1 MATQSQLEILLDKSM
16 NPSTPLGQKVFK
28 RSMIEILGDDYDFD
42 NTPIR
47 QIELDLFNMAA
58 LSREDMEEAIR
69 TIELQFGQDPSDLEE
84 LDLIDIKEIYNEY
97 MDKYAQ
103 SSRPPTISMAKSGGE
118 VLSRPMFRPQIVRRQ
133 TGTPKT
139 GETSIPPFLQFNI
152 LDKLGVIDNSSLNR
166 EVPDKSYKINL
177 DDAMTNPQLLNTVF
191 EMITGSTD
199 FDLDAFMNMGSDQQD
214 DYLKTI
220 KGRIIF
226 GKAEGGEMK
235 SDAVGIADGLDQET
249 MQADP
254 NTEGVAK
261 VSPEQYVELMNQVRG
276 DEVPMEGR
284 VQELAMTV
292 GEKDAQDTPLSVLAL
307 VQPVFELQEQQGGL
321 AAAPGAQ
328 QMMQQQNPMMMK
340 EGGIVYRENGTDQE
354 GENAFSSLA
363 AAGFDQNMLDAVQS
377 LGKEYFG
384 VGSEFD
390 TQAARQQYE
399 QMLINK
405 SQMRDQAYLDAAP
418 LLLQLGATALNPEAS
433 ISDVFT
439 VGASNLA
446 KFGTNVGKQTKAL
459 QDQAL
464 KLALADKQKEEN
476 KESAFM
482 SAIAP
487 KLLDTA
493 FKDPQQIALTALD
506 ITSKTLD
513 NLEKE
518 TKLGVLDKKLQT
530 ELATSIASLEKMKTE
545 NKYLGTTLQL
555 DIETKLEQLYGIQY
569 DNNKKQLDN
578 EYQTIMNN
586 FAEDKENAELQGQL
600 LGNINQQLIN
610 AQQTITN
617 EYLPL
622 EKDLGLEELNANI
635 NNVIEN
641 TIGQA
646 ITNEK
651 GQIELESY
659 NEKLFLDLVKT
670 QSEIDKLEAERKAK
684 EIEAN
689 KIDYEAV
696 GKEQQFRKEFDDLKI
711 VEDTTARYTAY
722 GNLLASAKADS
733 ASGDV
738 AFIFEFMRM
747 VDPKSVVKEAEFE
760 LAENASPYLQR
771 IFKLLKKAE
780 TGERLSSD
788 QREEFLLTAGGILQ
802 SQLSLYDDTY
812 DVYSGIAGKTF
823 GADKLD
829 VVMPR
834 IAFDEGLLNSVKN
847 QETLNTYLKSIGIS
861 D

>member
-1 MATQSQLEILLDKSM
+1 MT
-16 NPSTPLGQKVFK
+16 
-28 RSMIEILGDDYDFD
+28 
-42 NTPIR
+42 
-47 QIELDLFNMAA
+47 
-58 LSREDMEEAIR
+58 
-69 TIELQFGQDPSDLEE
+69 
-84 LDLIDIKEIYNEY
+84 
-97 MDKYAQ
+97 
-103 SSRPPTISMAKSGGE
+103 
-118 VLSRPMFRPQIVRRQ
+118 VLTRPMFKPQIVRRQ
-133 TGTPKT
+133 TGTP
-139 GETSIPPFLQFNI
+139 
-152 LDKLGVIDNSSLNR
+152 
-166 EVPDKSYKINL
+166 
-177 DDAMTNPQLLNTVF
+177 
-191 EMITGSTD
+191 IT
-199 FDLDAFMNMGSDQQD
+199 
-214 DYLKTI
+214 
-220 KGRIIF
+220 
-226 GKAEGGEMK
+226 GEMK
-235 SDAVGIADGLDQET
+235 NVLRDEFQASENNIKNLSSLTPDARDVLMEALSMRNIGVFKEKPELDDYGKTVIDPEFQNFLLSTYGERGQSILDTLLQGNNSENFSMLTGLMNEFTNFKISNEMKEKEAVPSRSDGLSEAEKNFLNRLKNRAEGSPMEGERSDAVGIADGLDQET

-340 EGGIVYRENGTDQE
+340 EGGIVYRENGSNSK
-354 GENAFSSLA
+354 GENAFSTLA

-446 KFGTNVGKQTKAL
+446 KFGTNVGAKTKAL
-459 QDQAL
+459 KDQAL

-476 KESAFM
+476 KESAYM

-487 KLLDTA
+487 KLLETA
-493 FKDPQQIALTALD
+493 FKDPQQVALTALD

-518 TKLGVLDKKLQT
+518 TKLGVLDETLQT

-586 FAEDKENAELQGQL
+586 FAEDKESAALQGQL
-600 LGNINQQLIN
+600 LNNINTRLNN
-610 AQQTITN
+610 AKLGIEN
-617 EYLPL
+617 EYIKT
-622 EKDLGLEELNANI
+622 EKDLGLTKLSADI
-635 NNVIEN
+635 DS
-641 TIGQA
+641 TLASTAGQQ
-646 ITNEK
+646 ITNDIN
-651 GQIELESY
+651 QVTLE
-659 NEKLFLDLVKT
+659 NLDEKLFLDMMKT
-670 QSEIDKLEAERKAK
+670 KMEVDKLQYEIDNPKKDWEGIKVM
-684 EIEAN
+684 
-689 KIDYEAV
+689 DS
-696 GKEQQFRKEFDDLKI
+696 FRKEFQAKQI
-711 VEDTTARYTAY
+711 VKDTNSRYDSY
-722 GNLLASAKADS
+722 RKMKLAIDQAGEPGAGGV
-733 ASGDV
+733 GDV
-738 AFIFEFMRM
+738 ALIFEFMKM
-747 VDPKSVVKEAEFE
+747 LDPSSTVRESEYATAKNTGGVPESIRNTYNQLLSGGF
-760 LAENASPYLQR
+760 LQP
-771 IFKLLKKAE
+771 E
-780 TGERLSSD
+780 
-788 QREEFLLTAGGILQ
+788 QRKEFLDLAGGIFE
-802 SQLSLYDDTY
+802 SQLEQYNTEYNTY
-812 DVYSGIAGKTF
+812 SAIAERNF
-823 GADKLD
+823 GADNIKN
-829 VVMPR
+829 VMPLPS
-834 IAFDEGLLNSVKN
+834 FDVDDLSGLISQNSIDSWVKSYELNLMT
-847 QETLNTYLKSIGIS
+847 ELNKGK
-861 D
+861 DK

>member
-1 MATQSQLEILLDKSM
+1 MM
-16 NPSTPLGQKVFK
+16 
-28 RSMIEILGDDYDFD
+28 RSV
-42 NTPIR
+42 
-47 QIELDLFNMAA
+47 
-58 LSREDMEEAIR
+58 
-69 TIELQFGQDPSDLEE
+69 LQ
-84 LDLIDIKEIYNEY
+84 
-97 MDKYAQ
+97 
-103 SSRPPTISMAKSGGE
+103 
-118 VLSRPMFRPQIVRRQ
+118 RPMFRRNGSPSTGERVSNLQTLLQDIRDTERLRSTVGDAESDNVQRQ
-133 TGTPKT
+133 LGNLLKVPFEEFQGKYVKNPKT
-139 GETSIPPFLQFNI
+139 GEFEPMSGPLTGTVVRESEMTMDPNVEMVT
-152 LDKLGVIDNSSLNR
+152 VIDRR
-166 EVPDKSYKINL
+166 EGSETFGMPISVPRNMDTY
-177 DDAMTNPQLLNTVF
+177 
-191 EMITGSTD
+191 EMIRSGEFQ
-199 FDLDAFMNMGSDQQD
+199 FDEIPGM
-214 DYLKTI
+214 
-220 KGRIIF
+220 
-226 GKAEGGEMK
+226 AEGGEMQ

-249 MQADP
+249 PKADP
-254 NTEGVAK
+254 NTTGVAK

-276 DEVPMEGR
+276 DEVPLEGR

-340 EGGIVYRENGTDQE
+340 EGGIVYRANGTTEE
-354 GENAFSSLA
+354 GENVFSRLS
-363 AAGFDQNMLDAVQS
+363 AAGFDPKMLS
-377 LGKEYFG
+377 GLELIGKEYFG
-384 VGSEFD
+384 LGGEEFD
-390 TQAARQQYE
+390 TQAARAQYE
-399 QMLINK
+399 QMLMNK

-418 LLLQLGATALNPEAS
+418 LLLQLGATALNPEATL
-433 ISDVFT
+433 SDVFT
-439 VGASNLA
+439 VGATNLA
-446 KFGTNVGKQTKAL
+446 KFGTNIGKQTRQIQDTALKMAL
-459 QDQAL
+459 QDKA
-464 KLALADKQKEEN
+464 KEEA
-476 KESAFM
+476 KETSFM
-482 SAIAP
+482 SAVLPPVIEN
-487 KLLDTA
+487 A
-493 FKDPQQIALTALD
+493 FKDPQLAALNALE
-506 ITSKTLD
+506 ISSKTLD
-513 NLEKE
+513 NLKKE
-518 TKLGVLDKKLQT
+518 AELGVLPTQLQVD
-530 ELATSIASLEKMKTE
+530 LNTSIAALEKMNTE
-545 NKYLGTTLQL
+545 QKYLPQTLQL
-555 DIETKLEQLYGIQY
+555 NVEKQLEELYGLQY

-578 EYQTIMNN
+578 QYQTIVNN
-586 FAEDKENAELQGQL
+586 FAADKENAALQGQL
-600 LGNINQQLIN
+600 LENINQQLVN

-622 EKDLGLEELNANI
+622 EKDLGLEKLNADI
-635 NNVIEN
+635 NNVLEN

-711 VEDTTARYTAY
+711 VQDTTARYTAY

-788 QREEFLLTAGGILQ
+788 QREEFLQTAGGILQ

-834 IAFDEGLLNSVKN
+834 IAFDEELLNSVKN
-847 QETLNTYLKSIGIS
+847 QETLEKYLKSIGIN

>member
-1 MATQSQLEILLDKSM
+1 MT
-16 NPSTPLGQKVFK
+16 
-28 RSMIEILGDDYDFD
+28 
-42 NTPIR
+42 
-47 QIELDLFNMAA
+47 
-58 LSREDMEEAIR
+58 
-69 TIELQFGQDPSDLEE
+69 
-84 LDLIDIKEIYNEY
+84 
-97 MDKYAQ
+97 
-103 SSRPPTISMAKSGGE
+103 
-118 VLSRPMFRPQIVRRQ
+118 VLTRPMFKPQIVRRQ
-133 TGTPKT
+133 TGTP
-139 GETSIPPFLQFNI
+139 
-152 LDKLGVIDNSSLNR
+152 
-166 EVPDKSYKINL
+166 
-177 DDAMTNPQLLNTVF
+177 
-191 EMITGSTD
+191 IT
-199 FDLDAFMNMGSDQQD
+199 
-214 DYLKTI
+214 
-220 KGRIIF
+220 
-226 GKAEGGEMK
+226 GEMK
-235 SDAVGIADGLDQET
+235 NVLRDEFQASENNIKNLSSLTPDARDVLMEALSMRNIGVFKEKPELDDYGKTVIDPEFQNFLLSTYGERGQSILDTLLQGNNSENFSMLTGLMNEFTNFKISNEMKEKETVPSRSDGLSEAEKNFLNRLKNRAEGSPMEGERSDAVGIADGLDQET

-328 QMMQQQNPMMMK
+328 QMMQQQAPMMMK
-340 EGGIVYRENGTDQE
+340 EGGIVYRENGSDSK
-354 GENAFSSLA
+354 GENAFSTLA

-446 KFGTNVGKQTKAL
+446 KFGTNVGAKTKAL

-476 KESAFM
+476 KESAYM

-487 KLLDTA
+487 KLLETA
-493 FKDPQQIALTALD
+493 FKDPQQVALTALD

-518 TKLGVLDKKLQT
+518 TKLGVLDETLQT

-586 FAEDKENAELQGQL
+586 FAEDKESAALQGQL
-600 LGNINQQLIN
+600 LNNINTRLNN
-610 AQQTITN
+610 AKLGIEN
-617 EYLPL
+617 EYIKT
-622 EKDLGLEELNANI
+622 EKDLGLEKLNADI
-635 NNVIEN
+635 NSVLGQN
-641 TIGQA
+641 IGQVFE
-646 ITNEK
+646 NEMK
-651 GQIELESY
+651 QIELQNFDAMQTLELI
-659 NEKLFLDLVKT
+659 EKQET
-670 QSEIDKLEAERKAK
+670 INKLMAEAK
-684 EIEAN
+684 EMDFE
-689 KIDYEAV
+689 KINAESS
-696 GKEQQFRKEFDDLKI
+696 FRKEFVALK
-711 VEDTTARYTAY
+711 VYKNTDQRYTSLT
-722 GNLLASAKADS
+722 NLIAAAEEDS
-733 ASGDV
+733 AAGDV
-738 AFIFEFMRM
+738 AFIFDFMRM
-747 VDPKSVVKEAEFE
+747 VDPNSVVKEGEFQ
-760 LAENASPYLQR
+760 LAEDASPLMKGLE
-771 IFKLLKKAE
+771 KLLNKAK
-780 TGERLSSD
+780 TGERLLPE
-788 QREEFLLTAGGILQ
+788 QRDEFLSTARSIFGK
-802 SQLSLYDDTY
+802 SLETYRDTESEY
-812 DVYSGIAGKTF
+812 KKIAGNIF
-823 GADKLD
+823 GVDNVPNIIPGIQFDQKLLTSID
-829 VVMPR
+829 NKDS
-834 IAFDEGLLNSVKN
+834 FDI
-847 QETLNTYLKSIGIS
+847 YLKSIGI
-861 D
+861 DG

>member
-1 MATQSQLEILLDKSM
+1 MT
-16 NPSTPLGQKVFK
+16 
-28 RSMIEILGDDYDFD
+28 
-42 NTPIR
+42 
-47 QIELDLFNMAA
+47 A
-58 LSREDMEEAIR
+58 L
-69 TIELQFGQDPSDLEE
+69 T
-84 LDLIDIKEIYNEY
+84 
-97 MDKYAQ
+97 
-103 SSRPPTISMAKSGGE
+103 
-118 VLSRPMFRPQIVRRQ
+118 RPMFRPQIVRRQ
-133 TGTPKT
+133 RGTPSVGERSAALQSLIEDINDVKNLSPNIMGPLTKMDNERLGIEKKIGKSLRDELMKPFDEFAGTYVKNTQT
-139 GETSIPPFLQFNI
+139 GKFEPMSAGTEGMSVIREGEEI
-152 LDKLGVIDNSSLNR
+152 SADTVIVIDRR
-166 EVPDKSYKINL
+166 EGSETFGMPIGVPRNMDTY
-177 DDAMTNPQLLNTVF
+177 
-191 EMITGSTD
+191 EMIRSGD
-199 FDLDAFMNMGSDQQD
+199 FDEITREIMD
-214 DYLKTI
+214 
-220 KGRIIF
+220 R
-226 GKAEGGEMK
+226 AEGSPMEGEK
-235 SDAVGIADGLDQET
+235 SDAVGIADGLDKE
-249 MQADP
+249 MPKADP
-254 NTEGVAK
+254 NTTGVAK

-284 VQELAMTV
+284 VQELAGVV

-307 VQPVFELQEQQGGL
+307 VQPVFELQEKQGGL

-340 EGGIVYRENGTDQE
+340 EGGIVYRQTGTDQG
-354 GENAFSSLA
+354 GENAFTTLGSIYDPA
-363 AAGFDQNMLDAVQS
+363 QIKAIQQF
-377 LGKEYFG
+377 GKEFFG
-384 VGSEFD
+384 LGGEKFD
-390 TQAARQQYE
+390 TQAARAQYE
-399 QMLINK
+399 QMLMNK
-405 SQMRDQAYLDAAP
+405 NQMRDQAYLDAAP

-439 VGASNLA
+439 VGATNLA
-446 KFGTNVGKQTKAL
+446 KFGTNIGKQTKQI
-459 QDQAL
+459 QDTAL
-464 KLALADKQKEEN
+464 KMALADKQKEEN
-476 KESAFM
+476 RENAFISAV
-482 SAIAP
+482 AP
-487 KLLDTA
+487 EIIKNA
-493 FKDPQQIALTALD
+493 FTNPQDAALKALN

-518 TKLGVLDKKLQT
+518 AKLGVLDETLQT
-530 ELATSIASLEKMKTE
+530 ELATNIANLERIKTE
-545 NKYLGTTLQL
+545 NKYLGTGLQL
-555 DIETKLEQLYGIQY
+555 SIETQLEQLYGIQY

-578 EYQTIMNN
+578 EYQTIVNN
-586 FAEDKENAELQGQL
+586 FAADKENAELQGQL
-600 LGNINQQLIN
+600 LNNINQQLVN
-610 AQQTITN
+610 AQQTINN

-622 EKDLGLEELNANI
+622 EKDLGLKKLNADI
-635 NNVIEN
+635 NSVLEN

-684 EIEAN
+684 ELETN

-711 VEDTTARYTAY
+711 VQDTTARYTAY

-788 QREEFLLTAGGILQ
+788 QREEFLQTAGGILQ

-834 IAFDEGLLNSVKN
+834 IAFDEELLNSVKN
-847 QETLNTYLKSIGIS
+847 QETLNQYLKSIGIS

>member
-1 MATQSQLEILLDKSM
+1 MM
-16 NPSTPLGQKVFK
+16 NGVMQ
-28 RSMIEILGDDYDFD
+28 
-42 NTPIR
+42 
-47 QIELDLFNMAA
+47 
-58 LSREDMEEAIR
+58 
-69 TIELQFGQDPSDLEE
+69 
-84 LDLIDIKEIYNEY
+84 
-97 MDKYAQ
+97 
-103 SSRPPTISMAKSGGE
+103 
-118 VLSRPMFRPQIVRRQ
+118 RPMFRRNGSPRTGERVSNLQTLLQDIRDTERLRSTVGDAESDNVQRQ
-133 TGTPKT
+133 LGNLLKVPFEEFQGKYVKNPKT
-139 GETSIPPFLQFNI
+139 GEFEPMSGPLTGTVVRESEMTMDPNVEMVT
-152 LDKLGVIDNSSLNR
+152 VIDRR
-166 EVPDKSYKINL
+166 EGSETFGMPISVPRNMDTY
-177 DDAMTNPQLLNTVF
+177 
-191 EMITGSTD
+191 EMIRSGEFQ
-199 FDLDAFMNMGSDQQD
+199 FDEIPGM
-214 DYLKTI
+214 
-220 KGRIIF
+220 
-226 GKAEGGEMK
+226 AEGGEMQ

-249 MQADP
+249 PKADP
-254 NTEGVAK
+254 NTTGVAK

-276 DEVPMEGR
+276 DEVPLEGR

-340 EGGIVYRENGTDQE
+340 EGGIVYRANGTTEE
-354 GENAFSSLA
+354 GENVFSRLS
-363 AAGFDQNMLDAVQS
+363 AAGFDPKMLS
-377 LGKEYFG
+377 GLELIGKEYFG
-384 VGSEFD
+384 LGGEEFD
-390 TQAARQQYE
+390 TQAARAQYE
-399 QMLINK
+399 QMLMNK

-418 LLLQLGATALNPEAS
+418 LLLQLGATALNPEATL
-433 ISDVFT
+433 SDVFT
-439 VGASNLA
+439 VGATNLA
-446 KFGTNVGKQTKAL
+446 KFGTNIGKQTRQIQDTALKMAL
-459 QDQAL
+459 QDKA
-464 KLALADKQKEEN
+464 KEEA
-476 KESAFM
+476 KETSFM
-482 SAIAP
+482 SAVLPPVIEN
-487 KLLDTA
+487 A
-493 FKDPQQIALTALD
+493 FKDPQLAALNALE
-506 ITSKTLD
+506 ISSKTLD
-513 NLEKE
+513 NLKKE
-518 TKLGVLDKKLQT
+518 AELGVLPTQLQVD
-530 ELATSIASLEKMKTE
+530 LNTSIAALEKMNTE
-545 NKYLGTTLQL
+545 QKYLPQTLQL
-555 DIETKLEQLYGIQY
+555 NVEKQLEELYGLQY

-578 EYQTIMNN
+578 QYQTIVNN
-586 FAEDKENAELQGQL
+586 FAADKENAALQGQL
-600 LGNINQQLIN
+600 LENINQQLVN

-622 EKDLGLEELNANI
+622 EKDLGLEKLNADI
-635 NNVIEN
+635 NNVLEN

-711 VEDTTARYTAY
+711 VQDTTARYTAY

-788 QREEFLLTAGGILQ
+788 QREEFLQTAGGILQ

-834 IAFDEGLLNSVKN
+834 IAFDEELLNSVKN
-847 QETLNTYLKSIGIS
+847 QETLEKYLKSIGIN

>member
-1 MATQSQLEILLDKSM
+1 
-16 NPSTPLGQKVFK
+16 
-28 RSMIEILGDDYDFD
+28 
-42 NTPIR
+42 
-47 QIELDLFNMAA
+47 
-58 LSREDMEEAIR
+58 ME
-69 TIELQFGQDPSDLEE
+69 
-84 LDLIDIKEIYNEY
+84 
-97 MDKYAQ
+97 
-103 SSRPPTISMAKSGGE
+103 GE
-118 VLSRPMFRPQIVRRQ
+118 R
-133 TGTPKT
+133 
-139 GETSIPPFLQFNI
+139 
-152 LDKLGVIDNSSLNR
+152 
-166 EVPDKSYKINL
+166 
-177 DDAMTNPQLLNTVF
+177 
-191 EMITGSTD
+191 
-199 FDLDAFMNMGSDQQD
+199 
-214 DYLKTI
+214 
-220 KGRIIF
+220 
-226 GKAEGGEMK
+226 

-340 EGGIVYRENGTDQE
+340 EGGIVYRENGSDSK
-354 GENAFSSLA
+354 GENAFSTLA

-446 KFGTNVGKQTKAL
+446 KFGTNVGAKTKAL
-459 QDQAL
+459 KDQAL

-476 KESAFM
+476 KESAYM

-487 KLLDTA
+487 KLLETA
-493 FKDPQQIALTALD
+493 FKDPQQVALTALD

-518 TKLGVLDKKLQT
+518 TKLGVLDETLQT

-586 FAEDKENAELQGQL
+586 FAEDKESAALQGQL
-600 LGNINQQLIN
+600 LNNINTRLNN
-610 AQQTITN
+610 AKLGIEN
-617 EYLPL
+617 EYIKT
-622 EKDLGLEELNANI
+622 EKDLGLTKLSADI
-635 NNVIEN
+635 DS
-641 TIGQA
+641 TLASTAGQQ
-646 ITNEK
+646 ITNDIN
-651 GQIELESY
+651 QVTLE
-659 NEKLFLDLVKT
+659 NLDEKLFLDMMKT
-670 QSEIDKLEAERKAK
+670 K
-684 EIEAN
+684 
-689 KIDYEAV
+689 
-696 GKEQQFRKEFDDLKI
+696 
-711 VEDTTARYTAY
+711 
-722 GNLLASAKADS
+722 
-733 ASGDV
+733 
-738 AFIFEFMRM
+738 
-747 VDPKSVVKEAEFE
+747 
-760 LAENASPYLQR
+760 
-771 IFKLLKKAE
+771 
-780 TGERLSSD
+780 
-788 QREEFLLTAGGILQ
+788 
-802 SQLSLYDDTY
+802 
-812 DVYSGIAGKTF
+812 
-823 GADKLD
+823 
-829 VVMPR
+829 
-834 IAFDEGLLNSVKN
+834 
-847 QETLNTYLKSIGIS
+847 
-861 D
+861 